1 MTKKR
6 KIILT
11 LSSIAVFVL
20 VIVGMKH
27 IDNRNYKKTIQ
38 NPPMAN
44 VIESEMREVLC
55 ADRIIVYYA
64 EQQERNMYYDLEAND
79 LYFRVRYEMKGGAFL
94 NYFWQYMNYAPIKA
108 PRR

>member
-1 MTKKR
+1 MTKKG

-11 LSSIAVFVL
+11 LSSIVVSAL
-20 VIVGMKH
+20 TIVGMKH

-44 VIESEMREVLC
+44 VIENEMREVLC

-64 EQQERNMYYDLEAND
+64 EQQEKNMYYDIEAND
-79 LYFRVRYEMKGGAFL
+79 LYFRVRYAMKGGGYL

>member
-1 MTKKR
+1 MTKKG
-6 KIILT
+6 KIILA
-11 LSSIAVFVL
+11 LSSIVVFVL
-20 VIVGMKH
+20 TIVGMKH

-44 VIESEMREVLC
+44 VIESDMREVLC

-64 EQQERNMYYDLEAND
+64 EQQEKNMYYDLEAND